1 MTFEMGKSMEMRI
14 IRAIRQRIEKLDGER
29 GAGAAAPDA
38 EREWPR
44 DLPHYALDVALAVA
58 LRHVRRAR
66 TQWQVLAAV
75 ADLLDEHLG
84 VEAFAVLDTSCE
96 PPRIRA
102 QRGMS
107 GTQLLALLA
116 YPPGGAPGIIA
127 WCPLGVGP
135 HTLGSLAVSSLRPD
149 KEKLDHFDHALLAAL
164 GPQTA
169 MALRVCEDLAARPTS
184 RPPRMMAPVATPEMA
199 DQEPESA

>member
-1 MTFEMGKSMEMRI
+1 MEMRI
-14 IRAIRQRIEKLDGER
+14 IRAIRQRIEKLDNER
-29 GAGAAAPDA
+29 SRGGAEPAP
-38 EREWPR
+38 
-44 DLPHYALDVALAVA
+44 LPHYALDVALAVA

-84 VEAFAVLDTSCE
+84 VEAFAVLDTSSD

-107 GTQLLALLA
+107 GTDLLALLSF
-116 YPPGGAPGIIA
+116 PPGGAPGVIA
-127 WCPLGVGP
+127 WYPLGAGA
-135 HTLGSLAVSSLRPD
+135 HTLGSLAISSLRPD
-149 KEKLDHFDHALLAAL
+149 KEQLDQFDHALLAAL

-169 MALRVCEDLAARPTS
+169 MALRVCEELSARPTS
-184 RPPRMMAPVATPEMA
+184 RPPRMMATAVTPEMS
-199 DQEPESA
+199 DQEPESANSR